1 MTSKLKYQAKGNDII
16 IKELKDFDISH
27 IIECGQCFRWEK
39 EKDGSYTIQAF
50 SKAINVSQV
59 GKEVI
64 ILNSNLHEFE
74 EIWIDYFDLNRDY
87 DKIKKLLTENDP
99 IMAQAIAYGQ
109 GMRLLNQDEWET
121 LVSFLISQNSNI
133 PRIKRAIKAVSESF
147 GQPYTALNGR
157 TFYTFPNP
165 SEIYQCRDEDIDA
178 CRLGYRKSYI
188 TETAKEINIDHGKR
202 LYNLKNEEY
211 SSAYDYL
218 LRLKG
223 VGPKVAN
230 CVMLFSMEKYE
241 SFPIDVWVKR
251 IMSRLYG
258 QDENDLKG
266 MEQFAKEKFGD
277 LGGFAQQYLF
287 YYIRENH
294 IL

>member
-1 MTSKLKYQAKGNDII
+1 MASKLKYQAKGNDII

-39 EKDGSYTIQAF
+39 EKDNSYTIQAF
-50 SKAINVSQV
+50 SKAINVSQS
-59 GKEVI
+59 GEEVI
-64 ILNSNLHEFE
+64 ISNSDLKEFE

-87 DKIKKLLTENDP
+87 GRIKNLLTENDP

-133 PRIKRAIKAVSESF
+133 PRIKGAIKAVSESF
-147 GQPYTALNGR
+147 GKPYMGLNGR

-178 CRLGYRKSYI
+178 CRLGYRKSYV
-188 TETAKEINIDHGKR
+188 TETAKEINKDNAQR
-202 LYNLKNEEY
+202 LYNLKNEKY
-211 SSAYDYL
+211 TSAYDYL
-218 LRLKG
+218 LSLKG

-287 YYIRENH
+287 YYVRENH